1 MHNRIAAAT
10 SVLFNPLL
18 TPIATTLMIAL
29 VIAEDYAATTRVM
42 LLWTG
47 VAFTFFP
54 YCRSFLSLSS
64 FA

>member
-1 MHNRIAAAT
+1 MHNQIAAAT

-18 TPIATTLMIAL
+18 TPIATTL
-29 VIAEDYAATTRVM
+29 VIAVNNAETSREL
-42 LLWTG
+42 LLWMG
-47 VAFTFFP
+47 IAFPFFS